1 MWRKNLEKSDINRIF
16 EWDYDGETHIFW
28 IGLNGLVSWGKIL
41 KLKETKAFFYIFFTK
56 TKWSSS

>member
-41 KLKETKAFFYIFFTK
+41 KLKETKVFLHFSYVDK
-56 TKWSSS
+56 N